1 MRGAMAIIAALYQ
14 LMTPRRRR
22 PLQLARRAGR
32 LNSCRTRMSRQAA
45 RDDQLPR
52 GGNPVV
58 GTAPGDLYKCSPG
71 GLDDWCYIFAS
82 RGNEEHWRRLVKAIG
97 REDLLNDPRMVDGAT
112 RAQNRES
119 VDAAI
124 TEWTSKRTKH
134 EVTRII
140 AGAGVPCGAV
150 LTTLELLHDPDLHK
164 RGMMQK
170 IEHPVRGPVIVPGWP
185 LRMSDSKVPLKCAP
199 ILGADSYAIYVESL
213 VCSPPT
219 RRQPTE
225 ATQHSRPL

>member
-1 MRGAMAIIAALYQ
+1 
-14 LMTPRRRR
+14 
-22 PLQLARRAGR
+22 
-32 LNSCRTRMSRQAA
+32 MSRQAA

-52 GGNPVV
+52 GGNTVV
-58 GTAPGDLYKCSPG
+58 GTAPGGLYKCSPG

-112 RAQNRES
+112 RSQHCEA

-134 EVTRII
+134 GVTRII

-150 LTTLELLHDPDLHK
+150 LTTLELLHDTDLHE
-164 RGMMQK
+164 RGMMQT
-170 IEHPVRGPVIVPGWP
+170 IEHPLRGPVIVPGWP
-185 LRMSDSKVPLKCAP
+185 LRMSDSSVPLKCAP
-199 ILGADSYAIYVESL
+199 ILGADCEAIYGEWL
-213 VCSPPT
+213 GCSPDEVRDM
-219 RRQPTE
+219 RRGKVI
-225 ATQHSRPL
+225 